1 MTPSRNATILIVE
14 DDRFVRHSLAVY
26 LGSKGFTILQAE
38 NGRVG
43 LEIFFQENPD
53 LVLLD
58 LRMPELD
65 GLEVL
70 AALAQQIGEVPVIII
85 SGVGSRE
92 DAIESLRLG
101 AWDFLVKPIHD
112 MTLLEH
118 SVNRALERAV
128 MIRERQRYQ
137 QELEKTVADRTA
149 ELRHRETQL
158 KKALVGIV
166 DVVATIVEKRDPYTA
181 GHEQRV
187 ASLAKAIAQEMG
199 LASREI
205 EGLHLAAIIHDLGK
219 VAIPSELLS
228 KPGRLTDL
236 EFQFIQTHVQVG
248 YDILHRMEFP
258 WPLARLVHQHHERLD
273 GSGYPQGLKDGEIVL
288 EARILGVAD
297 VVEAMSSHR
306 PYRPALGVDTA
317 LEEIT
322 RHQGMLY
329 DTDVVEVCFKLFRE
343 GRFTFNN

>member
-1 MTPSRNATILIVE
+1 MTTTHNATILIVE

-26 LGSKGFTILQAE
+26 LSSKGFTILQAE
-38 NGRVG
+38 NGRIG
-43 LEIFFQENPD
+43 LEIFSQKNPD

-65 GLEVL
+65 GLDVL
-70 AALAQQIGEVPVIII
+70 AAMAQQISDVPVIII

-137 QELEKTVADRTA
+137 QKLEKTVADRTA

-187 ASLAKAIAQEMG
+187 ASLAKAIAQELG
-199 LASREI
+199 LGSREI
-205 EGLHLAAIIHDLGK
+205 EGLHMAAIIHDLGK
-219 VAIPSELLS
+219 VAIPNELLS

-258 WPLARLVHQHHERLD
+258 WPMARLVHQHHERLD

-306 PYRPALGVDTA
+306 PYRPALGIDTA

-322 RHQGMLY
+322 RNRGTLY
-329 DTDVVEVCFKLFRE
+329 DTDVVEVCYNLFKE
-343 GRFTFNN
+343 GRFTF

>member
-1 MTPSRNATILIVE
+1 MTTTSNTTILIIE
-14 DDRFVRHSLAVY
+14 DDQFVRHSLAVY
-26 LGSKGFTILQAE
+26 LGSKGYTILQAE

-43 LEIFFQENPD
+43 LEIFFQKNPD

-101 AWDFLVKPIHD
+101 AWDFLVKPIRD

-118 SVNRALERAV
+118 SVNKALERAV
-128 MIRERQRYQ
+128 MIRERHRYQ

-149 ELRHRETQL
+149 ELRHRETKL

-166 DVVATIVEKRDPYTA
+166 DVVAAIVEKRDPYTA

-187 ASLAKAIAQEMG
+187 ASLARAIAREMG
-199 LASREI
+199 LTSRKI

-248 YDILHRMEFP
+248 YDILRRMEFP
-258 WPLARLVHQHHERLD
+258 WPLAQIVHQHHERLD
-273 GSGYPQGLKDGEIVL
+273 GSGYPQGLKDGEIMI

-306 PYRPALGVDTA
+306 PYRPALGIDTA
-317 LEEIT
+317 LEEIN
-322 RHQGMLY
+322 RHRGTLY
-329 DTDVVEVCFKLFRE
+329 DADVVEACHNLFGE
-343 GRFTFNN
+343 GRFIF